1 MIVPNGNCFR
11 SRDFIY
17 FLEIISL
24 EGSGSIYNFVDD
36 HDHESVALFFPPNA
50 MTPVI
55 PPEAILNPYTPLAF
69 LPPVIAYQYEIV
81 GYVYIATLAV
91 SPP

>member
-1 MIVPNGNCFR
+1 MIPNGNCFR

-17 FLEIISL
+17 FLEII
-24 EGSGSIYNFVDD
+24 GSGSIYNFVDD
-36 HDHESVALFFPPNA
+36 HDHESVAFFFPPNA

-69 LPPVIAYQYEIV
+69 LPPVIANQYEIV

>member
-1 MIVPNGNCFR
+1 MVIPNGNCFR

-17 FLEIISL
+17 FLEII
-24 EGSGSIYNFVDD
+24 GSGSIYNFVDD

-69 LPPVIAYQYEIV
+69 LPPVIANQYEIV

-91 SPP
+91 CPP

>member
-1 MIVPNGNCFR
+1 MDIVSGR
-11 SRDFIY
+11 VILY
-17 FLEIISL
+17 ILEIISL

-36 HDHESVALFFPPNA
+36 HDHESVAIFFPPNA
-50 MTPVI
+50 MTTVI

>member
-1 MIVPNGNCFR
+1 MEIVSGR
-11 SRDFIY
+11 VILY

-24 EGSGSIYNFVDD
+24 EGSRSIYNFVDD
-36 HDHESVALFFPPNA
+36 HDHESVALFFPP
-50 MTPVI
+50 MT

>member
-1 MIVPNGNCFR
+1 MCYI
-11 SRDFIY
+11 IY
-17 FLEIISL
+17 YETKYAKN
-24 EGSGSIYNFVDD
+24 E
-36 HDHESVALFFPPNA
+36 
-50 MTPVI
+50 
-55 PPEAILNPYTPLAF
+55 LAF

>member
-1 MIVPNGNCFR
+1 MEIVSGR
-11 SRDFIY
+11 VILY

-69 LPPVIAYQYEIV
+69 LPPVIANQYEIV
-81 GYVYIATLAV
+81 GYVYIELAHL
-91 SPP
+91 SPWTTAK

>member
-1 MIVPNGNCFR
+1 MEIVSGR
-11 SRDFIY
+11 VILY
-17 FLEIISL
+17 FLEII
-24 EGSGSIYNFVDD
+24 GSGSIYNFVDD
-36 HDHESVALFFPPNA
+36 HDHESVAFFFPPNA
-50 MTPVI
+50 MTP
-55 PPEAILNPYTPLAF
+55 PEAIFNPYTPLAF

>member
-1 MIVPNGNCFR
+1 
-11 SRDFIY
+11 
-17 FLEIISL
+17 
-24 EGSGSIYNFVDD
+24 
-36 HDHESVALFFPPNA
+36 

-69 LPPVIAYQYEIV
+69 LPPVIANQYEIV